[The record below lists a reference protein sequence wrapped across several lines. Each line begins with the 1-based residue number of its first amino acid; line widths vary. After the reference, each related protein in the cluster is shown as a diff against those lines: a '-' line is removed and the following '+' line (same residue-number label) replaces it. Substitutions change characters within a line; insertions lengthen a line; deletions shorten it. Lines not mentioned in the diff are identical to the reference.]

1 MSERVTEL
9 RGVQLKNRSFQRKK
23 ESTYLT
29 KSIVHI
35 LRWFVHI
42 GKVNST
48 MLSEKRSMKFLKRYP
63 ILPRKKSIVRL
74 IDYHFHV
81 GGV

>member
-1 MSERVTEL
+1 MSDQVTEL
-9 RGVQLKNRSFQRKK
+9 REVRVEKGSFQWRK
-23 ESTYLT
+23 ERTYLT

-35 LRWFVHI
+35 LRWLVHI